1 MHAAAGLLIAAAAGY
16 LVVERADKHKGS
28 LRRIGYMVGG
38 LIIVSSILGLAC
50 AISCKAGAWGYGDM
64 GMKKS
69 GYCPMMPKGM

>member
-1 MHAAAGLLIAAAAGY
+1 MVHEAAGLLIAAALGY

-38 LIIVSSILGLAC
+38 VIIVSSILGLAC
-50 AISCKAGAWGYGDM
+50 AVSCKAGAWSCNM

-69 GYCPMMPKGM
+69 GYCPMMQKSM